1 MNAAGWQVPK
11 PGGENGEAAG
21 LPASPLQV
29 RVGFAGH
36 RSVDG
41 PELQAALGRAF
52 KLVQDCA
59 AGMARTTVEASDHA
73 HADIPETILDAHRA
87 IWGMAG
93 AGASLT
99 LLTGYA
105 PGADRSAASVWRG
118 LGLGPIHALFPFAAP
133 GHADRGHY
141 AWTDQPGLADTGT
154 RVDLTAP
161 EGLERAFDHLT
172 ILDGASALAEAP
184 RRDPHLELARWL
196 VRWSDVVV
204 AAWDGKRAAGP
215 GGTADVVEEAIKANR
230 PLLWIDVA
238 HPEMPVR
245 FIAPQSLQRDGLFGE
260 IIQSIEAGTVDAL
273 APAATEHDLRRSLVV
288 LFMPPSSQ
296 AGEHGDDLETL
307 IRRRFAASDP
317 SAPPFRWRNPCA
329 WATAGVSRMI
339 GWGWLKFWRCWGRAK
354 IAAELS
360 PHSLDE
366 AAGMINEIGA
376 GQAGGHATKEAIQ
389 ARAFWHP
396 TSLGHPVIEHALRD
410 VDARANV
417 LGSAHRGAQLL
428 LLLLAVMA
436 VVCATIPLVFESW
449 KLPAVVTELAI
460 VILAAEISRRMRRGN
475 RHQLWSDCRRL
486 AERLRVLR
494 ATWPLGFDI
503 ADKKAR
509 SPSSWTEWRVNAIR
523 RAAGPPTGFME
534 QARRWVAAE
543 FAREDADGIVEGQR
557 AYHVRNHHRA
567 HSLHVALD
575 ATEKW
580 SLRILISFL
589 VCYLVAYFGHEYDL
603 WPKPP
608 KEAAGILVFA
618 SAVIPIIAAVCLAI
632 EAKLDLR
639 ENERRSADLGL
650 SFARISAAMSDRSV
664 PSRDEELLASAAT
677 LVLQDVDTW
686 RDAAQRRIIAT
697 L

>member
-1 MNAAGWQVPK
+1 MNAAGWQAPK
-11 PGGENGEAAG
+11 PGTDSSGAAG
-21 LPASPLQV
+21 RPGSPLQM
-29 RVGFAGH
+29 RIGFAGH

-52 KLVQDCA
+52 ELVQDCA
-59 AGMARTTVEASDHA
+59 AGMARTRVEASDHA
-73 HADIPETILDAHRA
+73 HADISETILDAHRA
-87 IWGMAG
+87 IWGLAG
-93 AGASLT
+93 AEASRT

-118 LGLGPIHALFPFAAP
+118 LGLGPVHALFPFA
-133 GHADRGHY
+133 GQSHADRGRY
-141 AWTDQPGLADTGT
+141 AWTDQPGLADTDT

-161 EGLERAFDHLT
+161 EGLEKAFEHLT
-172 ILDGASALAEAP
+172 ILDGASALAETP
-184 RRDPHLELARWL
+184 RRDPHVELARWL

-204 AAWDGKRAAGP
+204 TVWDGKRAAGP
-215 GGTADVVEEAIKANR
+215 GGTADVVEETIKAKR

-260 IIQSIEAGTVDAL
+260 IIQSIEAGTVDVL
-273 APAATEHDLRRSLVV
+273 APAAAEHDLRRSLVA

-296 AGEHGDDLETL
+296 AGEHGDDLETM

-317 SAPPFRWRNPCA
+317 LVPPSGWRNLRA
-329 WATAGVSRMI
+329 RAAIGVSRMI
-339 GWGWLKFWRCWGRAK
+339 GWGWLKFWRCWGRAG

-360 PHSLDE
+360 PSSVDE
-366 AAGMINEIGA
+366 AADVIEEIGA
-376 GQAGGHATKEAIQ
+376 GQAGGPATKDAIQ

-449 KLPAVVTELAI
+449 KLPAVGTELII
-460 VILAAEISRRMRRGN
+460 VGLAAWISRGMRRSNG
-475 RHQLWSDCRRL
+475 HQMWSDCRRL

-503 ADKKAR
+503 TDKKAL
-509 SPSSWTEWRVNAIR
+509 SPSSWTEWQANAVR

-567 HSLHVALD
+567 RSLHAGLE

-580 SLRILISFL
+580 SLRILICL
-589 VCYLVAYFGHEYDL
+589 LICYLGAYFGYEYHL

-618 SAVIPIIAAVCLAI
+618 SAVIPIIAAVCLAV

-639 ENERRSADLGL
+639 ENERRSAELGQA
-650 SFARISAAMSDRSV
+650 FAKISTAMSDRSL
-664 PSRDEELLASAAT
+664 PSRDEELLGSAAA

-686 RDAAQRRIIAT
+686 RDAAQRRVIAT